1 MQAKIAA
8 GGHEALGMWQTEKFD
23 LIITDCNMPLMD
35 GYSLA
40 RAIREAEGAV
50 PPYPRTP
57 IMAWTANAL
66 PNVID
71 QCRLAGI
78 DDILSKPADL
88 EKLRVM
94 LEKWLPKNKINH
106 KADSKIA
113 SSDNSQKS
121 PNMEADNQTEDVLNQ
136 KILIEA
142 LGGNEKIAKELL
154 IKFRDSLPARI
165 ARLEAALST
174 GDLGSAKNAS
184 HQLKG
189 AAATMGAAPLS
200 YICEQIELAA
210 IAGDSAPLPA
220 LHIAFSR
227 SVVKLAAEL
236 AKL

>member
-1 MQAKIAA
+1 
-8 GGHEALGMWQTEKFD
+8 
-23 LIITDCNMPLMD
+23 
-35 GYSLA
+35 
-40 RAIREAEGAV
+40 
-50 PPYPRTP
+50 
-57 IMAWTANAL
+57 
-66 PNVID
+66 
-71 QCRLAGI
+71 
-78 DDILSKPADL
+78 
-88 EKLRVM
+88 M
-94 LEKWLPKNKINH
+94 LEKWLPKSKINH

-121 PNMEADNQTEDVLNQ
+121 PNMEADNQTEDVFNQ

-165 ARLEAALST
+165 AKLEAALST
-174 GDLGSAKNAS
+174 GDLDSAKNAS

-210 IAGDSAPLPA
+210 IAGDSSPLPA

-227 SVVKLAAEL
+227 SVAKLAAEL